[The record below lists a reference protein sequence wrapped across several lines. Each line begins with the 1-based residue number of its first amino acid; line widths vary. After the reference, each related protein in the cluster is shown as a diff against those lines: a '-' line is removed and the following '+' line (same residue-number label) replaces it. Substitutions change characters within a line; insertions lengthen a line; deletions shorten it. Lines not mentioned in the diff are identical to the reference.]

1 MRRGQSIKQCIALFA
16 LALANAATAKP
27 PRPGHASIAFA
38 DQPDGI
44 RDWRVVDERTVYL
57 QGNGNRWYR
66 ADLFQA
72 CFDLPYAQT
81 LGFQTNPGGSFDETS
96 AVIARG
102 KRCPL
107 KALTPVDGPPAKT
120 VRDKH

>member
-1 MRRGQSIKQCIALFA
+1 MKHSLALIA
-16 LALANAATAKP
+16 LALATAVTAKP
-27 PRPGHASIAFA
+27 AKPGHASIAFA

-44 RDWRVVDERTVYL
+44 RDWKVVDERTVYL
-57 QGNGNRWYR
+57 QGNGAKWYR

-72 CFDLPYAQT
+72 CFDLPYAET

-102 KRCPL
+102 HRCSL
-107 KALTPVDGPPAKT
+107 KALTAVDGPPAKT
-120 VRDKH
+120 VRDKR